1 MRFGNST
8 VLQDELVAPREEGD
22 SNEGGNSSSK
32 RYTLEGRFSILP
44 LFKGRLKL
52 IIIKKI
58 VLLKIIQ
65 LNYP

>member
-22 SNEGGNSSSK
+22 SNGGNSSSK

-58 VLLKIIQ
+58 VILKIIQ